1 MYNVV
6 SNKYCEIWSRIEKNE
21 QCGRRYAW
29 IITVSFCPKKVVC
42 FSRAVK
48 ITSWSICQ
56 DWSGFWNTLTHGQNS
71 SRRVSN
77 DSTVHPLIAA
87 LTLYHSQYKRCYW
100 CALQEMK
107 VQPKRPQCVCVRTLH
122 LPLRVSAC
130 FRPASHNWPVDWHD
144 IGQLGFTE
152 VLTAAVK
159 TQFWLRS
166 TNSMKGNFFVEEM
179 SKNEEWLITISH
191 DWPRSSANLWFI
203 IFS

>member
-21 QCGRRYAW
+21 QCGRWYAW
-29 IITVSFCPKKVVC
+29 IITVLFCPKKK
-42 FSRAVK
+42 SRAVK

-71 SRRVSN
+71 SSRHVSN

-87 LTLYHSQYKRCYW
+87 LTLYHSQYKRDYW

-159 TQFWLRS
+159 TQFWLKS
-166 TNSMKGNFFVEEM
+166 TNSMKGKFFCWRNVEEWRM
-179 SKNEEWLITISH
+179 INH
-191 DWPRSSANLWFI
+191 D
-203 IFS
+203 

>member
-1 MYNVV
+1 MISHREKWTMWAAVCMN
-6 SNKYCEIWSRIEKNE
+6 NHRI
-21 QCGRRYAW
+21 
-29 IITVSFCPKKVVC
+29 ILSLKK
-42 FSRAVK
+42 SRAVE
-48 ITSWSICQ
+48 ITSWSVCQ

-87 LTLYHSQYKRCYW
+87 LTLYHSQYKRYYW

-107 VQPKRPQCVCVRTLH
+107 VQCKRPQCVCVRTLH

-130 FRPASHNWPVDWHD
+130 FRPASHNWPADWHN

-159 TQFWLRS
+159 TQFWLKS
-166 TNSMKGNFFVEEM
+166 TNSMKGKHFVEEM
-179 SKNEEWLITISH
+179 SKNLMLWINPH
-191 DWPRSSANLWFI
+191 D
-203 IFS
+203 